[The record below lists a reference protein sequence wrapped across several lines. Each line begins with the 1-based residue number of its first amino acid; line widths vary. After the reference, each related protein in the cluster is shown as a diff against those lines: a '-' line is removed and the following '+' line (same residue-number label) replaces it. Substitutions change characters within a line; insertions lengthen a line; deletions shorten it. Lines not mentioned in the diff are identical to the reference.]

1 MTPSV
6 ATGIVWL
13 LVNLVAMLLYVS
25 DKQRAKQQIE
35 RIPETTLLGI
45 ALIGGALGALLG
57 MILFRHKTRHTR
69 FVIAVP
75 FMLLVQLALFY
86 KFIF

>member
-13 LVNLVAMLLYVS
+13 LVNLVAMLLYAS

-75 FMLLVQLALFY
+75 LMLLVQLALFY

>member
-13 LVNLVAMLLYVS
+13 LVNLVAMLLYAS

-57 MILFRHKTRHTR
+57 MILFRHKTCHTR

-75 FMLLVQLALFY
+75 LMLLVQLALFY